1 MRDFSPWCP
10 DMETNAD
17 KGLPLFEAIR
27 TYSDPTDWA
36 EFENLL
42 SVKVDPREKD
52 KWSPD
57 DWKRHDFRIQ
67 LSLGLAFPGSGA
79 PAPPKNLQAWH
90 HWVRLRTAFHKR
102 FQSGEIV
109 ATGYV
114 KPANIADNR
123 RVIPADKW
131 GILKPDFRNST
142 ASGGGMEIIHVIVH
156 PPGSEVLAISG
167 ELAVAEQAATN
178 RSPLTHSGMVGRPTA
193 KHLYP
198 DELERR
204 AKAGIMCGKLAA
216 ESRELHNWLQQS
228 HPEINPGTPKTIEN
242 NIRDRYRQLKAQ
254 RPQNKPPK

>member
-1 MRDFSPWCP
+1 MRDFSSWCP

-36 EFENLL
+36 ELENLL
-42 SVKVDPREKD
+42 SVKVDPGEKD
-52 KWSPD
+52 KWAPD

-90 HWVRLRTAFHKR
+90 RWVRLRTAFHRR

-142 ASGGGMEIIHVIVH
+142 ASGGGMEIIHVLVH
-156 PPGSEVLAISG
+156 PPGSEALAIG
-167 ELAVAEQAATN
+167 DDVAEPDTVDV
-178 RSPLTHSGMVGRPTA
+178 SPDRYRTRMPGRPSI
-193 KHLYP
+193 KHLI
-198 DELERR
+198 EAEFQRR
-204 AKAGIMCGKLAA
+204 AEAGQVEPTLAA
-216 ESRELHNWLQQS
+216 EDEALH
-228 HPEINPGTPKTIEN
+228 EYITVTPKAET
-242 NIRDRYRQLKAQ
+242 A
-254 RPQNKPPK
+254 